1 MAKMCD
7 EYRSLR
13 HFFSCDFYPLEN
25 CGWSYEHG
33 GWAAYRY
40 DRPEEGD
47 GMIMAFRRAGSN
59 CTTSCYVLEGLQ
71 PDATY
76 TVTDIDTGETT
87 EHCGKALT
95 EQGLTVTIPEKYMSK
110 ILVYKIKA

>member
-1 MAKMCD
+1 MKGMCD

-25 CGWSYEHG
+25 GGWSYAHG

-47 GMIMAFRRAGSN
+47 GMVMVFRRRGSN
-59 CTTSCYVLEGLQ
+59 CVTSCYPLEGL
-71 PDATY
+71 DTEAIY
-76 TVTDIDTGETT
+76 TVTDIDTKEVR
-87 EHCGKALT
+87 EISGKVLA
-95 EQGLTVTIPEKYMSK
+95 EEGLTVTVPHQYESK
-110 ILVYKIKA
+110 ILLYKVNK

>member
-1 MAKMCD
+1 M
-7 EYRSLR
+7 R

-25 CGWSYEHG
+25 GGWSYAHG

-47 GMIMAFRRAGSN
+47 GMVMAFRREGSL
-59 CTTSCYVLEGLQ
+59 CVTSRYPMEGLD

-76 TVTDIDTGETT
+76 TVTDIDTKETV
-87 EHCGKALT
+87 ELSGRMLVS
-95 EQGLTVTIPEKYMSK
+95 EGLTVTIPHRYESK
-110 ILVYKIKA
+110 ILLYRKK